1 MMQDFYTKRPPRY
14 RAIACA
20 VLLGWVIAAIVLS
33 LPLLFIVVPTA
44 YAVGIIT
51 ASIRYPESW
60 WAIQRD
66 DDAVACADSHN
77 DFVEVLEQSGIIDE
91 NTTPETLSITCESP
105 CHYVIEITQA
115 GKTQEQIEKACA
127 SSLHKFNAAVCEV
140 EKIDNVMY
148 SIAYETEAAAE
159 RLARM
164 SVEYNAPDD
173 VDIEHLPIGIF
184 KDGEPVYIS
193 LESRHVLL
201 AGVPRSG
208 KSCTAAA
215 ILCDLMRIDPRHE
228 KIFIFTPKTLD
239 FQRFGSAA
247 EIVGTVPEMMEKL
260 SEIREEMERRK
271 RYCAAHEI
279 KKVDPLRYGEV
290 PHITVLIDEY
300 TVIRHYVETDEK
312 GKPQKLGE
320 QFEREVMKLIA
331 ECGAFALSF
340 VISLQRAHSANI
352 DTNVREIM
360 QGTKIHMQS
369 DSPTSTAF
377 VLGEYAAEAPAHE
390 ITTEQKGIGYISI
403 DGGHP
408 RIFKGAL
415 TTDADEAES
424 AAERVLKEIQN
435 ATHLNR

>member
-1 MMQDFYTKRPPRY
+1 MQEYYAQRPPRY

-20 VLLGWVIAAIVLS
+20 VLLACAVAAIVLS
-33 LPLLFIVVPTA
+33 LPLLFIVMPTA
-44 YAVGIIT
+44 YAVGIIVAT
-51 ASIRYPESW
+51 VKYPSSW
-60 WAIQRD
+60 WAMQRD
-66 DDAVACADSHN
+66 DEAIELSESYN

-91 NTTPETLSITCESP
+91 NTTPETLAITCESP
-105 CHYVIEITQA
+105 RHYIIEIKQA
-115 GKTQEQIEKACA
+115 GKTQEQIERACA

-140 EKIDNVMY
+140 EKIDNITY
-148 SIAYETEAAAE
+148 SIAYETETAAE

-164 SVEYNAPDD
+164 SVEYSAPDE
-173 VDIEHLPIGIF
+173 VDIEHLTIGIY
-184 KDGEPVYIS
+184 KDGEPVCIS

-208 KSCTAAA
+208 KSCTASA
-215 ILCDLMRIDPRHE
+215 IICDLMRIDHRKE
-228 KIFIFTPKTLD
+228 KVYIFTPKTLD

-247 EIVGTVPEMMEKL
+247 EIVGTVPDMMEKL
-260 SEIREEMERRK
+260 NEIREEMERRK
-271 RYCAAHEI
+271 RWCADLNMRKIEPKH
-279 KKVDPLRYGEV
+279 YMQV

-312 GKPQKLGE
+312 GKQKKIGE

-352 DTNVREIM
+352 DTNIREIM

-377 VLGEYAAEAPAHE
+377 VLGEYADEAPAHE
-390 ITTEQKGIGYISI
+390 ITTEQKGVGYISI
-403 DGGHP
+403 DGGRP

-415 TTDADEAES
+415 TTDADEVTAV
-424 AAERVLKEIQN
+424 AERIKKEIQHETN
-435 ATHLNR
+435 TDR